1 MRNKNKLPLRNVLP
15 KANDFSGLLGK
26 GVSESEIILAGE
38 LFKRQMAEKQRRRR
52 PNAPIDTRDGYDVD
66 FLYYLQAARQAVKQT
81 DNLTKIIIAKIAL
94 IYYHT

>member
-52 PNAPIDTRDGYDVD
+52 PNAPIDARDGYDVD
-66 FLYYLQAARQAVKQT
+66 FLYYL
-81 DNLTKIIIAKIAL
+81 
-94 IYYHT
+94 